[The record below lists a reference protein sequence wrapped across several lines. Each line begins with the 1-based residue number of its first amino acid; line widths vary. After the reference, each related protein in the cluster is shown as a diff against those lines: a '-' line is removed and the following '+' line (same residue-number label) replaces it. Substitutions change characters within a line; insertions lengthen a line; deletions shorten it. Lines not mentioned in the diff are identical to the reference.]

1 MHPVEFALPSHDE
14 DALALLRKAV
24 DDFQKSHRNIPIN
37 LMELPWTTA
46 WSDLVRVAL
55 YKDGAEIS
63 EVGSTWVGSFVG
75 MDALRPYTPLE
86 ISKIGGAAAF
96 LSSAWQNGS
105 LIGNEE
111 LWAVP
116 WLSDTR
122 VIFYWRDMF
131 EHAGIDEVAA
141 FQSFEKTDETLAR
154 LQSHGIATP
163 WAVTTRRTANT
174 LYNISSWVWGA
185 GGDFMSAD
193 GKRMRVAEPEAR
205 AGIARYYSLYRYMPQ
220 SSEPIDGIATFEH
233 FLNQN
238 VAAIVSGPWFLKWL
252 RRRDVPPY
260 TLSRIGVS
268 LLPGPSFVG
277 GTNLAIW
284 KHVAYDHIQTVS
296 ELARYLVTS
305 PALLDFYHQSGLLPA
320 RRDLLAQP
328 PFSTDP
334 HYQKIIEAL
343 EAGRPH
349 SRIATWGLVEDRLV
363 TTLAQIWNEVRAD
376 PLQNL
381 AALVERNMAPL
392 AQRLDAILLGRD

>member
-1 MHPVEFALPSHDE
+1 MHPIEFALPSHDE
-14 DALALLRKAV
+14 DALAILRRAV
-24 DDFQKSHRNIPIN
+24 DDFQTSHRNIPIN
-37 LMELPWTTA
+37 LTELPWTTA

-55 YKDGAEIS
+55 YKDGAEIA

-75 MDALRPYTPLE
+75 MDALRPFTLPE
-86 ISKIGGAAAF
+86 IARAGGAAAF
-96 LSSAWQNGS
+96 LTSAWQNGS
-105 LIGNEE
+105 LIGDDT
-111 LWAVP
+111 LWAMP

-131 EHAGIDEVAA
+131 EHAGVDGTGA
-141 FQSFEKTDETLAR
+141 FSSFEQIDETLTR
-154 LQSHGIATP
+154 LQVQGIATP

-185 GGDFMSAD
+185 GGDFMDAD
-193 GKRMRVAEPEAR
+193 GKRVLIAEPEAR
-205 AGIARYYSLYRYMPQ
+205 AGLTHYYSLYRYMPQ
-220 SSEPIDGIATFEH
+220 SGEPMDGLATFDL

-238 VAAIVSGPWFLKWL
+238 VAALVSGPWFLKWL
-252 RRRDVPPY
+252 RRRGVPPY
-260 TLSRIGVS
+260 TLSRLGVS

-277 GTNLAIW
+277 GTNLVIW
-284 KHVAYDHIQTVS
+284 KHAAYDHDQVVT
-296 ELARYLVTS
+296 ELTRYLVTS

-349 SRIATWGLVEDRLV
+349 SRITMWGLVEDRLV
-363 TTLAQIWNEVRAD
+363 TTLAAIWAEVRAD
-376 PLQNL
+376 PAQNI
-381 AALVERNMAPL
+381 AALVESHVTPL
-392 AQRLDAILLGRD
+392 VQRLDATLAGRR

>member
-1 MHPVEFALPSHDE
+1 MHPIEFALPSHDE
-14 DALALLRKAV
+14 DALAILRQAV
-24 DDFQKSHRNIPIN
+24 DDFQKSHRNIQIN
-37 LMELPWTTA
+37 LTELSWTTA
-46 WSDLVRVAL
+46 WSDLVRVGL

-63 EVGSTWVGSFVG
+63 EVGSTWLGSFVG
-75 MDALRPYTPLE
+75 MDALRPYTLPE
-86 ISKIGGAAAF
+86 VAKVGGAAAF

-105 LIGNEE
+105 LIGDDTV
-111 LWAVP
+111 WAVP

-131 EHAGIDEVAA
+131 EHAGVDEAAA
-141 FQSFEKTDETLAR
+141 FQSFERMDETLAR

-193 GKRMRVAEPEAR
+193 GKRMLVAEPEAR
-205 AGIARYYSLYRYMPQ
+205 AGMVHYYSLYRYMPQ
-220 SSEPIDGIATFEH
+220 SSEPMDGIATFDL

-252 RRRDVPPY
+252 RRRGVPPY
-260 TLSRIGVS
+260 TRSRIGVS

-284 KHVAYDHIQTVS
+284 KHVAYDHDQVVV
-296 ELARYLVTS
+296 ELARYLVTN

-328 PFSTDP
+328 PFGTDP

-349 SRIATWGLVEDRLV
+349 SRITTWGLVEDRLV
-363 TTLAQIWNEVRAD
+363 TTLSYLWNEVRANPAQD
-376 PLQNL
+376 IS
-381 AALVERNMAPL
+381 ALVEQNLTPL
-392 AQRLDAILLGRD
+392 AQRLDTTLAGRR